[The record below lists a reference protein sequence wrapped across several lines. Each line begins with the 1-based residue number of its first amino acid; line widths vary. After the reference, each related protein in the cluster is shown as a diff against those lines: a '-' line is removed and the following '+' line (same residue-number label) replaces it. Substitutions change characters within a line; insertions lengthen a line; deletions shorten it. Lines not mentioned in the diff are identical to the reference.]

1 MSDVSFRI
9 DEKNKVVV
17 CKITNCED
25 LAISR
30 IDKYSYCGY
39 IYNSIYDRVS
49 YEIPNTFTGVARC
62 NPYDKFDVEYGKKLA
77 LTRAK
82 AKRGRAIN
90 ATLYRYIKKAQRGLE
105 DLERYGI
112 HKVPEIEY

>member
-1 MSDVSFRI
+1 MGDVSFRI

-30 IDKYSYCGY
+30 IDKYSYCDY
-39 IYNSIYDRVS
+39 HDMNM
-49 YEIPNTFTGVARC
+49 YEIPDTFTGVARC
-62 NPYDKFDVEYGKKLA
+62 NAYDKFDVEYGKKLA

-90 ATLYRYIKKAQRGLE
+90 AALYRYIKKAQRGLE
-105 DLERYGI
+105 DLKRYGI
-112 HKVPEIEY
+112 HR